1 MAATVRPTL
10 IEMIRDHNPAIP
22 LPRHCFVYGLHWSEL
37 FLHIFLH
44 FPVYIPSDEADPGH
58 WEFCQIVVAEHR
70 ITLAELPIKY
80 DFWHYQGN
88 MVLERWRLIIA
99 LVTIRRHMSLLRR
112 IMYPSDAI
120 SSSQGV
126 ACNSIINRKI
136 DDRDDVIACR
146 VVFAQKVHMRFSPA
160 TKPLLILKKV
170 SWQMNLG
177 SNSEI

>member
-1 MAATVRPTL
+1 M
-10 IEMIRDHNPAIP
+10 
-22 LPRHCFVYGLHWSEL
+22 
-37 FLHIFLH
+37 H
-44 FPVYIPSDEADPGH
+44 FPVYIPSDEADSGH

-126 ACNSIINRKI
+126 ACNSIVNRKI
-136 DDRDDVIACR
+136 DDRDDVIAWCDSASFI
-146 VVFAQKVHMRFSPA
+146 VYLPDAISSLSPSCLIGDTFQLQVIGFLCLTLRA
-160 TKPLLILKKV
+160 HIGEDQNFPCLL
-170 SWQMNLG
+170 SG
-177 SNSEI
+177 S